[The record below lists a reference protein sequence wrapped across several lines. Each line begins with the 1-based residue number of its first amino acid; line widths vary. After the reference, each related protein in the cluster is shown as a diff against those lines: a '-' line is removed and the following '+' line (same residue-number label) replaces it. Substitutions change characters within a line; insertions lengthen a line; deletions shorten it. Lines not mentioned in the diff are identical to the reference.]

1 MALISS
7 GGEQRISFIVSF
19 TVLTLLFQR
28 SNFCGNFITF
38 LEVLKLLITNYSVM
52 FLSAETFDLLFIL
65 DLQPIKEFVSVEN
78 DAPGSCY

>member
-38 LEVLKLLITNYSVM
+38 LEVLKLLITNYSVNVPIQQKR
-52 FLSAETFDLLFIL
+52 LTFCLF
-65 DLQPIKEFVSVEN
+65 
-78 DAPGSCY
+78 